1 MDLLIKQAKIDE
13 IIQKTPNGD
22 ILPGKEDLFQA
33 DIVMDQVRKE
43 NHLKE
48 VLGELKEEYDYIII
62 DTQPALSILTINALV
77 ASSCAIITSQ
87 ADGLNL
93 GGVNRIYN
101 VIKTIR
107 NAYNKDLSVK
117 GILLTKYKGRTR
129 LNNDFTKLMNK
140 NAEIIGAKVFKTTIR
155 DSIVISESQA
165 KRMSIFD
172 YAPNSKVAKD
182 YEAFVEEFLQ

>member
-22 ILPGKEDLFQA
+22 ILTGNEDLFQA
-33 DIVMDQVRKE
+33 HVMMSQIGIE
-43 NHLKE
+43 NCLKE
-48 VLGELKEEYDYIII
+48 ALDKVKREYNYIII

-77 ASSCAIITSQ
+77 ASSCAVITSQ
-87 ADGLNL
+87 AEGLNL